1 MNHSRIPALV
11 PNRTVASRVL
21 WGLLV
26 CAGWTATSRASDNV
40 ESFLEPYKTI
50 EVAATESGIVEKM
63 EVLEGQD
70 IQKDQ
75 PLARLD
81 QDIHKAALEI
91 ARRAMESQGQLNA
104 AKSEL
109 SLATTRHKKLLSL
122 RDRDHATAE
131 EVNRAELEFALAEAK
146 LLIAKETLDIRS
158 AEYDRYRIQL
168 DRRTIRSPISGV
180 VIRVHRDEGEFINP
194 ADPVVVTIVQLD
206 PLVATFSV
214 PESKVSSLSS
224 NSDVKVRIANTSRV
238 APAQIELVSPVIN
251 AQTATVS
258 VKVKI
263 PNSEGSFR
271 AGERCH
277 LIVGDSPL
285 TRAVPATTPAK
296 PAAPDFAPAAASSA
310 RPVSDQRSK
319 AKPASPAPV
328 KETPAPAKE
337 TSG

>member
-1 MNHSRIPALV
+1 MNRLRTFVCLPALV
-11 PNRTVASRVL
+11 ATLFAT
-21 WGLLV
+21 G
-26 CAGWTATSRASDNV
+26 ATARSSDVV

-104 AKSEL
+104 ARSEL
-109 SLATTRHKKLLSL
+109 TLATSRHKKLLSL

-146 LLIAKETLDIRS
+146 LLITTETLDIRA

-180 VIRVHRDEGEFINP
+180 VIRIHRDEGEFINP

-214 PESKVSSLSS
+214 PESKVSSLST
-224 NSDVKVRIANTSRV
+224 NSDIKVRIANTSRV
-238 APAQIELVSPVIN
+238 APAQIDLISPVIN
-251 AQTATVS
+251 AQTATVT
-258 VKVKI
+258 VKVRI
-263 PNSEGSFR
+263 PNLEGKFR

-277 LIVGDSPL
+277 LILGDAPL
-285 TRAVPATTPAK
+285 TRIPPAPTAPAK
-296 PAAPDFAPAAASSA
+296 PATPDFAPAAASSA
-310 RPVSDQRSK
+310 RPVSDQRPK
-319 AKPASPAPV
+319 AKPVTSAPV
-328 KETPAPAKE
+328 TTPSSPETKSAPE
-337 TSG
+337 